1 MFCQLT
7 IYLKNLINFVF
18 CLFQLLFVKTKRML
32 FNKCY
37 VMFAVPILV
46 SHILYILYHKWIS
59 RNSFF
64 FGWIQLIFVCFNKHR
79 ILHARRICEWFTL
92 WWSVAIMRTRF
103 VQNYNNWIM
112 LLCICSYFYCNMMIC
127 TAVYAISISSSL
139 LISLNDFDLTIIELR
154 QQKRV
159 ASRRLLRT

>member
-1 MFCQLT
+1 MYFVYFNYCLSKQKEC
-7 IYLKNLINFVF
+7 YLINVMLCSLYLFLCPIYCIYYTTNESPVIVF
-18 CLFQLLFVKTKRML
+18 C
-32 FNKCY
+32 
-37 VMFAVPILV
+37 
-46 SHILYILYHKWIS
+46 
-59 RNSFF
+59 